1 MKPRVRNTRDILP
14 EIRSIHLAIKRDIE
28 VRLASFRDLW
38 LRGSGE
44 ELLCELVF
52 CLLTPQSRAR
62 QCEKALRLLVERD
75 LVFNGSFDDLSAT
88 LNIVRFRNTK
98 AANIIRLRQ
107 QMVLNGDIILRR
119 ELEARNSAMQM
130 REWLAGSV
138 RGMGFKEASHFL
150 RNIGLGDEL
159 AILDRHILKNLALMG
174 VIPDIPSSLTPKR
187 YLEMESLMRAFARR
201 TRIPM
206 AHLDFVLWYRE
217 TGDIFK

>member
-1 MKPRVRNTRDILP
+1 VKPRARNTHGILP
-14 EIRSIHLAIKRDIE
+14 EIRSIHLAIKSDIE
-28 VRLASFRDLW
+28 ARLASFRELW
-38 LRGSGE
+38 LHGSGE

-62 QCEKALRLLVERD
+62 QCEKALGLLVERD
-75 LVFNGSFDDLSAT
+75 LIINGSFDDLSAT

-98 AANIIRLRQ
+98 AANIIQLRQ
-107 QMVLNGDIILRR
+107 QMLYNGGIILRR

-138 RGMGFKEASHFL
+138 HGMGLKEASHYL
-150 RNIGLGDEL
+150 RNIGLGDDL
-159 AILDRHILKNLALMG
+159 AILDRHILKNLALLG
-174 VIPDIPSSLTPKR
+174 VIPDVPSTQTPKR
-187 YLEMESLMRAFARR
+187 YLETESLMRAFARR

>member
-1 MKPRVRNTRDILP
+1 MKPRVRNTHDILP
-14 EIRSIHLAIKRDIE
+14 EIRSIHLAIKSDIYE
-28 VRLASFRDLW
+28 RLASFRNLW

-44 ELLCELVF
+44 ELFCELVF

-75 LVFNGSFDDLSAT
+75 LVFNGGFDELSAT

-98 AANIIRLRQ
+98 AANILLLRNK
-107 QMVLNGDIILRR
+107 MIHKSKIILRG
-119 ELEARNSAMQM
+119 ELEAQGDTVRM

-138 RGMGFKEASHFL
+138 RGMGFKEASHYL
-150 RNIGLGDEL
+150 RNIGIGDDL
-159 AILDRHILKNLALMG
+159 AILDRHILKNLALLG
-174 VIPDIPSSLTPKR
+174 VIPDIPSTLTPKR
-187 YLEMESLMRAFARR
+187 YLETESLMRAFARR